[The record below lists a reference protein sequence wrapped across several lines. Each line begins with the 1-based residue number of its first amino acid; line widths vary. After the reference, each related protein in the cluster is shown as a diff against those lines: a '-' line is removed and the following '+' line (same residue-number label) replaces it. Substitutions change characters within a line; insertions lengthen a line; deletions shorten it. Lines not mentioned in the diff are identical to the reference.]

1 MAGQKVLGIA
11 CAILFAWAGA
21 VAPAAASPRYAAAV
35 IDARTGETLHASN
48 ADARLHPA
56 SLTKMMTLYMVFEAI
71 QTGRLSLDQRVPV
84 SAHAAGQPPT
94 TVGLRAGQRVAI
106 RDLMRSA
113 AVRSANDSAVVLAE
127 AIGGSESR
135 FGQMMTTRARQI
147 GMKNSTFRN
156 ASGLTAPG
164 HLSTAEDMALLGRRL
179 FYDFPQYYNLFSR
192 QQTEAFGRT
201 ITNTNRLL
209 GSYRGADGI
218 KTGYTRA
225 AGFNLVASAERGEKR
240 VIAAVFGGRSS
251 ASRNA
256 EVARLLDLGFAR
268 APNSARERRPAPPE
282 PLVAQA
288 DEPAVSAVEA
298 AIAAADIPLPR
309 PRPGEAPDSGASLV
323 AESLMDLGAAIGPS
337 AAKAAIA
344 PAERADGQRRM
355 TPLRSPTKYAPLTAE
370 APPPRKAARSKV
382 AGTAKPQ
389 KRAEAGDWGVQLG
402 AYAAREDAIA
412 RLATVAFGGAPGLSD
427 AGREVHAAGSLY
439 RARLTGLSRETAHAA
454 CAALDDSDCLPV
466 RIAR

>member
-1 MAGQKVLGIA
+1 MALRKVAGIA
-11 CAILFAWAGA
+11 CAILLAWAAA
-21 VAPAAASPRYAAAV
+21 VAPAAAAPRYAAAV
-35 IDARTGETLHASN
+35 IDARTGAALHESN
-48 ADARLHPA
+48 ASTRLHPA

-94 TVGLRAGQRVAI
+94 KVGLRAGQRVAI
-106 RDLMRSA
+106 RDLIRSA
-113 AVRSANDSAVVLAE
+113 AVRSANDSAVTLAE
-127 AIGGSESR
+127 AVGGSESR

-156 ASGLTAPG
+156 ASGLTAAG

-225 AGFNLVASAERGEKR
+225 AGFNLVASAERGDKR
-240 VIAAVFGGRSS
+240 VIAVVFGGRSS

-268 APNSARERRPAPPE
+268 APNGVRERRPAPPE
-282 PLVAQA
+282 PLVAEA
-288 DEPAVSAVEA
+288 PAVAATAA
-298 AIAAADIPLPR
+298 AIAAAEIPLPE
-309 PRPGEAPDSGASLV
+309 PRPGDGPTAAASLV

-344 PAERADGQRRM
+344 PAERAAQQRRM
-355 TPLRSPTKYAPLTAE
+355 TPLRSPTKFAPLKAE
-370 APPPRKAARSKV
+370 APAARKSGRSKV
-382 AGTAKPQ
+382 AGAAKPQ
-389 KRAEAGDWGVQLG
+389 KRADSGGWGVQLG

-412 RLATVAFGGAPGLSD
+412 RLATVAFGGTPGLSD

-454 CAALDDSDCLPV
+454 CAALDDRHCLPV
-466 RIAR
+466 KIAR